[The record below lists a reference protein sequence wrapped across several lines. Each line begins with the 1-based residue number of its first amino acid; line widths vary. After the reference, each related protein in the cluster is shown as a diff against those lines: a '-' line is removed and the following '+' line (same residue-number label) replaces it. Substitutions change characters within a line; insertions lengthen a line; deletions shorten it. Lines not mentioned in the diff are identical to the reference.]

1 MKGVETMPEKSK
13 GRSKRQYNL
22 TEAGKVRKDYTVA
35 KRNGTTPALTDEE
48 KSYNDRLISHSLKV
62 VEISQ
67 HANISEPE
75 TLKECF
81 MEYLQLCQSDG
92 FRVGNMGASA
102 ALGISP
108 KTLYAWSAGTK
119 RSDDHRY
126 KQLATLINSICSTS
140 REQMINDSK
149 INPVIGIF
157 WQRNFD
163 GLRNDTEQQQDSQT
177 INDSD
182 NILSASE
189 YKEKYGKLLE
199 E

>member
-1 MKGVETMPEKSK
+1 MPPKAK
-13 GRSKRQYNL
+13 PKNKRQYNL
-22 TEAGKVRKDYTVA
+22 TETGKVIKDHRIA
-35 KRNGTTPALTDEE
+35 KQNGTLPALTDDE
-48 KSYNDRLISHSLKV
+48 KSYNDKLIAHSLKV

-67 HANISEPE
+67 KANISEPE
-75 TLKECF
+75 SLRDCF
-81 MEYLQLCQSDG
+81 MEYLKLCQSDG
-92 FRVGNMGASA
+92 FRIGNVGACS
-102 ALGISP
+102 ALGISY

-119 RSDDHRY
+119 RSDDPRY
-126 KQLATLINSICSTS
+126 KQLATLISSICSTS

-163 GLRNDTEQQQDSQT
+163 GLRNDTEQQQDNQNISD
-177 INDSD
+177 ND

-189 YKEKYGKLLE
+189 YREKYGKLLE